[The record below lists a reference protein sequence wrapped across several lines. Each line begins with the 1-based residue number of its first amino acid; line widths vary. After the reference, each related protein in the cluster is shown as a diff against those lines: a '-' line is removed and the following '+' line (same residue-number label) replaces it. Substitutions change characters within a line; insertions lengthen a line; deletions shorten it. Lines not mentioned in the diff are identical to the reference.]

1 MARLLV
7 RPDRWTTPK
16 GYLIVTV
23 LLFSIVFSS
32 RYHRLYQS
40 DAIRFPDPVE
50 FEIRESTNVN
60 DFLPRLEETSA
71 RFDRDELL
79 WASSLL
85 GWRRI
90 QPGYYHFSQNV
101 SYEEILSRLALGLQD
116 HKRISIPSGSRPG
129 QLAAYL
135 GNTMMADSA
144 AFNSIFSDSSEIA
157 RERGLSG
164 SELFARM
171 LPDQYD
177 LYWTWRP
184 EQVVRRL
191 LDEFDQR
198 IEPYQSS
205 NQESTFTLNER
216 ITLAS
221 IVEWEAGS
229 HDEKPMISGLYL
241 NRLERGMRLQADP
254 TILFALGEHRRLYFE
269 DYRMDHPYNTYRNNG
284 LPPGPITNPDIHSLR
299 AAFDP
304 EQHDYLYMVAT
315 PEGNHRFTRTFQEH
329 QDASRDWRRWLEEQY
344 RISGEPE
351 SN

>member
-1 MARLLV
+1 MAQQFV
-7 RPDRWTTPK
+7 RPDRWTTPA
-16 GYLIVTV
+16 GYLVVTV
-23 LLFSIVFSS
+23 FLFFIVFSS
-32 RYHRLYQS
+32 RYYRLYQS

-50 FEIRESTNVN
+50 LEIRESSNVQ
-60 DFLPRLEETSA
+60 DFLPRLA
-71 RFDRDELL
+71 RTGAQFHRDELL

-90 QPGYYHFSQNV
+90 QPGYYRFSKDV

-116 HKRISIPSGSRPG
+116 HKRVSIPSGSRPG
-129 QLAAYL
+129 QMAAHL
-135 GNTMMADSA
+135 GDTMMADSA
-144 AFNSIFSDSSEIA
+144 AFIAMFSDSSVIA
-157 RERGLSG
+157 RDRRLSG

-198 IEPYQSS
+198 VEPY
-205 NQESTFTLNER
+205 ESTIQERAYTLDEL

-229 HDEKPMISGLYL
+229 HDEKPTISGLYL
-241 NRLERGMRLQADP
+241 NRLQRGMRLQADP
-254 TILFALGEHRRLYFE
+254 TVLYALGEHRRLFFD
-269 DYRMDHPYNTYRNNG
+269 DYRLDHPYNTYRNNG

-299 AAFDP
+299 SAFEP

-315 PEGNHRFTRTFQEH
+315 PEGSHRFTRTFQEH
-329 QDASRDWRRWLEEQY
+329 QEASRDWRRWLEEQH
-344 RISGEPE
+344 RIGAESE